1 MPVIVSLLSL
11 LTLHDGINAVI
22 VHGWNY
28 RRFILEQLAVPK
40 TMQGDGKSVFPGSLT
55 SPLPDDLKEHQLA
68 LAEQELK
75 YTLSKIETNFSNFSA
90 WHHRSL
96 LLIPIW
102 TAKGLDEAQ
111 RRKEMDEEFEL
122 IRQAM
127 FVDPEDQ
134 SVWTYH
140 SWLIGLGERCLLSN
154 ETRDVSDCFSFI
166 VEPSADVLEREIA
179 SMKELLE
186 LEPDSKCE

>member
-1 MPVIVSLLSL
+1 MPGTVSPPRLI
-11 LTLHDGINAVI
+11 TLYDDIDAAL

-28 RRFILEQLAVPK
+28 RRFILEQMAVPK
-40 TMQGDGKSVFPGSLT
+40 TMEGDGKSVFPGSLL
-55 SPLPDDLKEHQLA
+55 SPIPDDLKKHQLI
-68 LAEQELK
+68 LAEQELQ
-75 YTLSKIETNFSNFSA
+75 YTMSKIEANFSNFSA

-102 TAKGLDEAQ
+102 SAKGLDKVQ

-140 SWLIGLGERCLLSN
+140 SWLIGLGERSLLSH
-154 ETRDVSDCFSFI
+154 ETRDVSD
-166 VEPSADVLEREIA
+166 
-179 SMKELLE
+179 
-186 LEPDSKCE
+186 